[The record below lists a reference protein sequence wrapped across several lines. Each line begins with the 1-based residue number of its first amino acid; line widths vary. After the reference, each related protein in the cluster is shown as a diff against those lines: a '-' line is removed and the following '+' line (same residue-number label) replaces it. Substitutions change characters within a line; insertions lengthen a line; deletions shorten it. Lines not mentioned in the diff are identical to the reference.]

1 MGTPLLTKEQILA
14 QPDEEYMNEA
24 QLAFFRQLLTD
35 EREELRERIDRDFQ
49 GLRDY
54 EMPTDPADVGSAEEQ
69 RQSQLNMLERE
80 KRLLDKI
87 DHALDRIARGE
98 YGWCEESG
106 DPIGLRRLMLR
117 PTATLSIEAKERQEQ
132 LEQIGRAH
140 V

>member
-24 QLAFFRQLLTD
+24 QLAFFRQMLAD

-132 LEQIGRAH
+132 LERH
-140 V
+140 VREA

>member
-1 MGTPLLTKEQILA
+1 MGTSLLTKEQILA

-24 QLAFFRQLLTD
+24 QLAFFRQLLTE

-132 LEQIGRAH
+132 LERH
-140 V
+140 VREA

>member
-132 LEQIGRAH
+132 LERH
-140 V
+140 VREA

>member
-1 MGTPLLTKEQILA
+1 MGTPLLTKEELLA
-14 QPDEEYMNEA
+14 QPDEEYMSEA
-24 QLAFFRQLLTD
+24 QLAFFRQLLST

-106 DPIGLRRLMLR
+106 DPIGLRRLLLR
-117 PTATLSIEAKERQEQ
+117 PTATLGIEAKERQEQ
-132 LEQIGRAH
+132 LERH
-140 V
+140 VREA

>member
-1 MGTPLLTKEQILA
+1 MGTPLLSKEQILA

-24 QLAFFRQLLTD
+24 QLAFFRQMLAD

-132 LEQIGRAH
+132 LERH
-140 V
+140 VREA